1 MIILQIRNLWFKKKW
16 EKNVS
21 SVLQS
26 AVFKAKIQIFS
37 KSKLARFDLQQAGRR
52 DKIVKS
58 SKRCAGRRQKLPED
72 PEQYIAGFDTSLVFL
87 LLF

>member
-26 AVFKAKIQIFS
+26 AVFRAKIQIFS
-37 KSKLARFDLQQAGRR
+37 RSKLAHFDLQQAGRR

-58 SKRCAGRRQKLPED
+58 SKIRDVQEGDRNFQRIPSNILPD
-72 PEQYIAGFDTSLVFL
+72 LIPV
-87 LLF
+87 